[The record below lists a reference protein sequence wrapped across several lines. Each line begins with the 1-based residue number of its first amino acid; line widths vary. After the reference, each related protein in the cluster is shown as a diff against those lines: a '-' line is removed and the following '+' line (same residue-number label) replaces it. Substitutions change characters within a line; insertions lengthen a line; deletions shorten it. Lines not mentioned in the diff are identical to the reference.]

1 MQSASLQNMQ
11 GIFYQIQM
19 ASIELAACANK
30 ALRWAELQQVLPR
43 IRPETRQS
51 DRVKQRTVVKHPVI
65 SDDPLYLFRYL
76 QERALPVVKH
86 TPVDEPPEE

>member
-19 ASIELAACANK
+19 ASIELAAFANK

-51 DRVKQRTVVKHPVI
+51 DRV
-65 SDDPLYLFRYL
+65 LG
-76 QERALPVVKH
+76 
-86 TPVDEPPEE
+86 PEGNNELLSNTL